1 MGSMKM
7 NCREFALSPSH
18 PPLSQVTPVVFIVD
32 DDVSVRESLELL
44 IRCAGWQPITFT
56 SAREFLCYPQV
67 GAPSCL
73 ILDVGLPDINGLDL
87 QQQIAQ
93 RYHTPIIFLTGNGD
107 VPTSV
112 RAIKAGAFDFLTK
125 PFHPQEL
132 RDLVQA
138 ALAQDCERRNRQT
151 VLDSL
156 QRRFESLTP
165 REREVLPLVV
175 SGLLNK
181 QAAAHLGISEITLQ
195 IHRTNVMRKM
205 KAQSL
210 AELVRMADALEIP
223 LANVRRLPRPSVG
236 FGFGVAELNLA

>member
-1 MGSMKM
+1 M
-7 NCREFALSPSH
+7 NYSEFALARSRAPE
-18 PPLSQVTPVVFIVD
+18 SQVTPVVFIVD

-44 IRCAGWQPITFT
+44 IRSAGWQPITFA
-56 SAREFLCYPQV
+56 SACEFLCYPQV
-67 GAPSCL
+67 CAPSCL

-87 QQQIAQ
+87 QQQIAEQ
-93 RYHTPIIFLTGNGD
+93 YHPPIIFLTGNGD

-125 PFHPQEL
+125 PFHPREL

-236 FGFGVAELNLA
+236 FGFGTVELSLA